1 MIYSFRLLRFLC
13 STEVLL
19 LHRRIVHVAIMAAC
33 VFAIRAAI
41 SAALVTIATI
51 ATIASVFSISSVAVI
66 VAILLL

>member
-51 ATIASVFSISSVAVI
+51 ASVFSISSVAVI

>member
-51 ATIASVFSISSVAVI
+51 ASVFSISYVAVI

>member
-51 ATIASVFSISSVAVI
+51 ASVFSISSVAVI
-66 VAILLL
+66 GAILLL

>member
-51 ATIASVFSISSVAVI
+51 ASVFSISSVAVI
-66 VAILLL
+66 VAILLP